1 MRVSTKGRY
10 ALRVMAD
17 LAEHGSGSYIPLKE
31 ICERQDISKK
41 YLESIVGI
49 LSKAG
54 LVEGASGKG
63 GGYRLTKRPEEYHLD
78 EILTLTEGSLAPVAC
93 TRKDAEPCRHADS
106 CCTLPVWVGLSE
118 VIQAYLNKITLK
130 DLVQNGN
137 EHSHKEAES

>member
-1 MRVSTKGRY
+1 MLVSTKGRY
-10 ALRVMAD
+10 ALRIMID
-17 LAEHGSGSYIPLKE
+17 LAEHQRDGYIPLKE
-31 ICERQDISKK
+31 TAGRQGISEK
-41 YLESIVGI
+41 YLEGI
-49 LSKAG
+49 IKI
-54 LVEGASGKG
+54 LVKDKMLTGVRGKG

-130 DLVQNGN
+130 DLMQNGN

>member
-1 MRVSTKGRY
+1 M
-10 ALRVMAD
+10 
-17 LAEHGSGSYIPLKE
+17 
-31 ICERQDISKK
+31 
-41 YLESIVGI
+41 GI

-93 TRKDAEPCRHADS
+93 TRKDAEPCSHADS

>member
-1 MRVSTKGRY
+1 MIVSTKGRY

-93 TRKDAEPCRHADS
+93 TRKDAEPCSHADC

>member
-1 MRVSTKGRY
+1 MMVSTKGRY

-63 GGYRLTKRPEEYHLD
+63 GGT
-78 EILTLTEGSLAPVAC
+78 G
-93 TRKDAEPCRHADS
+93 
-106 CCTLPVWVGLSE
+106 
-118 VIQAYLNKITLK
+118 
-130 DLVQNGN
+130 
-137 EHSHKEAES
+137 